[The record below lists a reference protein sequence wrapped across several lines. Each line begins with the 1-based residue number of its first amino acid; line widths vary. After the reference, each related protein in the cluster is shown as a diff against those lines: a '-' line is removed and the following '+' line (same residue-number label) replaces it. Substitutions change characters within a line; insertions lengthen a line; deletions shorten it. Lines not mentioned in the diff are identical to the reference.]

1 MPVESIGTSFA
12 ETQSSALQQ
21 TGLGQE
27 DFLKIFLAQLSFQD
41 PLEPV
46 DNQQFMAQMAQFS
59 SLDQTRQT
67 NERLDSL
74 LTLQSANQS
83 VALIGKTVEVR
94 TQTAMQIGKV
104 TTVSFSG
111 GTPELTVQTVSGEF
125 VTGVGL
131 GQVSVV
137 RAGIEE

>member
-1 MPVESIGTSFA
+1 MPVESIGTSFSN
-12 ETQSSALQQ
+12 TQTNALQQ

-67 NERLDSL
+67 NEKLDSL
-74 LTLQSANQS
+74 LVLQSANQS
-83 VALIGKTVEVR
+83 VALIGKTVEVA
-94 TQTAMQIGKV
+94 TQSKTQIGEV
-104 TTVSFSG
+104 TTVSFS
-111 GTPELTVQTVSGEF
+111 SGEAQLTIKTEDGEY
-125 VTGVGL
+125 VTGVSL
-131 GQVSVV
+131 GQVSIV
-137 RAGIEE
+137 RNPSEE